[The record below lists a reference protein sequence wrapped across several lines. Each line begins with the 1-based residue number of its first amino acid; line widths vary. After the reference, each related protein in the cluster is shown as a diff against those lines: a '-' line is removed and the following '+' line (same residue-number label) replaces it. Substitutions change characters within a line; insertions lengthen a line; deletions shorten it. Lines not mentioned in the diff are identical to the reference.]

1 VFMKIRIL
9 AAALI
14 LFPGV
19 LMAQT
24 KGLKL
29 NIQDAK
35 DYALQNNKTYQNAQ
49 DDVALA
55 ETQIK
60 EARSSGLPQIQGS
73 LEYMTYF
80 NYEFDFPMGGGE
92 TEPPDINYSLLD
104 AGDFE
109 IFKILEQFT
118 APSTGNTILMGDQAS
133 ANVQVSQLIFSGQ
146 FWVGME
152 LAKLGAEIQRKSLSL
167 TALDIKQ
174 QVTNT
179 CHLILVS
186 EKLLD
191 VITANED
198 NLMEV
203 ARHTENMYKAGL
215 AESTDVDQIQINIS
229 QLSNSRK
236 AMERNLELNF
246 NMLRMLLGVDP
257 GTPIELTES
266 LDTILARIN
275 QNEVFGSRFN
285 LADNLNYQIMMKQGI
300 LGEKNLSMQKW
311 AYAPNLVGF
320 YTYKKKLLTTA
331 FDLSP
336 NHAAGFTLNVPIFSS
351 GARSAQTS
359 RAKIELEKIKR
370 STELLEQQLELQRN
384 QLSFSLNSAYENYQ
398 TQKES
403 VDVARRL
410 LASIQNKYQQG
421 LISSLELTQANSN
434 YLQAE
439 NNYLSSAL
447 ELLQSKLEMDKL
459 CNQL

>member
-1 VFMKIRIL
+1 M
-9 AAALI
+9 
-14 LFPGV
+14 
-19 LMAQT
+19 
-24 KGLKL
+24 KL

-215 AESTDVDQIQINIS
+215 AESDS
-229 QLSNSRK
+229 Y
-236 AMERNLELNF
+236 
-246 NMLRMLLGVDP
+246 P
-257 GTPIELTES
+257 
-266 LDTILARIN
+266 
-275 QNEVFGSRFN
+275 
-285 LADNLNYQIMMKQGI
+285 
-300 LGEKNLSMQKW
+300 
-311 AYAPNLVGF
+311 
-320 YTYKKKLLTTA
+320 
-331 FDLSP
+331 
-336 NHAAGFTLNVPIFSS
+336 
-351 GARSAQTS
+351 
-359 RAKIELEKIKR
+359 
-370 STELLEQQLELQRN
+370 
-384 QLSFSLNSAYENYQ
+384 
-398 TQKES
+398 
-403 VDVARRL
+403 
-410 LASIQNKYQQG
+410 
-421 LISSLELTQANSN
+421 
-434 YLQAE
+434 
-439 NNYLSSAL
+439 
-447 ELLQSKLEMDKL
+447 
-459 CNQL
+459 

>member
-1 VFMKIRIL
+1 
-9 AAALI
+9 
-14 LFPGV
+14 
-19 LMAQT
+19 
-24 KGLKL
+24 
-29 NIQDAK
+29 
-35 DYALQNNKTYQNAQ
+35 
-49 DDVALA
+49 
-55 ETQIK
+55 
-60 EARSSGLPQIQGS
+60 
-73 LEYMTYF
+73 MTYF

-300 LGEKNLSMQKW
+300 LGRKTSACRNGLMLQTW
-311 AYAPNLVGF
+311 W
-320 YTYKKKLLTTA
+320 
-331 FDLSP
+331 
-336 NHAAGFTLNVPIFSS
+336 GFTRTKKSS
-351 GARSAQTS
+351 S
-359 RAKIELEKIKR
+359 RPL
-370 STELLEQQLELQRN
+370 ST
-384 QLSFSLNSAYENYQ
+384 
-398 TQKES
+398 
-403 VDVARRL
+403 
-410 LASIQNKYQQG
+410 
-421 LISSLELTQANSN
+421 
-434 YLQAE
+434 
-439 NNYLSSAL
+439 
-447 ELLQSKLEMDKL
+447 
-459 CNQL
+459 